1 MQRGR
6 NTDDTDTVVI
16 TLYDYLEVIRR
27 RSRLIGV
34 IIGSAVVCSVIIS
47 LILPNR
53 YVARTSIIPPQDGSL
68 PVSASMMSSLP
79 SSFSSIASGLL
90 GSSTQSDLWVGII
103 KSRNVG
109 DAIIERFNLME
120 LCGKDTMVDTRRELA
135 KNINVDSSDE
145 GIITLTVEDLDPE
158 RAAEMANAF
167 AEQLDRVNKEL
178 VVSSG
183 GRMRSFVQK
192 RLAEAA
198 MDLRET
204 EELIRAF
211 QAENKAVKLD
221 EQSRAIIEAIGS
233 VKGELMS
240 NEVELHTLLSYA
252 TPSNPR
258 VQLLKAR
265 SEQLRR
271 KLNELDVGSKGGEGR
286 SVLIPTSEI
295 PDLALRYARLLRDV
309 KIQETLFELLTQ
321 QYEMARI
328 QEASDRPT
336 VEVLDRAT
344 PPDKKAKPR
353 RLLIVFLSTFLSVFV
368 GIFTV
373 FTADYFE
380 RAREAAGRDA

>member
-120 LCGKDTMVDTRRELA
+120 LYGKDTMVDTRRELA

-167 AEQLDRVNKEL
+167 AEELDRVNKEL